1 MCATMYLHILQR
13 FLCHEIVRKIYYL
26 LKQRETSEDISRSK
40 ERPSKSFH
48 KLLRTIFRN
57 FPLTVNYELFNGETK
72 TKVVKI
78 PIRMQKYLSKLTGMA
93 KKCKKGIANVT
104 AASASALA
112 LNRRVDGFSSLHR
125 D

>member
-1 MCATMYLHILQR
+1 MFATMYPHILRR
-13 FLCHEIVRKIYYL
+13 FFFQKIVRKIYYL
-26 LKQRETSEDISRSK
+26 LKQRETSENIWKSE

-48 KLLRTIFRN
+48 KLLRTIFQN

-72 TKVVKI
+72 TRVVKV
-78 PIRMQKYLSKLTGMA
+78 PIRMQKYLSKLTGMV
-93 KKCKKGIANVT
+93 KKCKKGIANVA
-104 AASASALA
+104 AASASAPT

>member
-1 MCATMYLHILQR
+1 MFATMHLHILQR
-13 FLCHEIVRKIYYL
+13 FLCQEIVRKIYYL
-26 LKQRETSEDISRSK
+26 LKQRGTSEDISRSK

-48 KLLRTIFRN
+48 KLLRT
-57 FPLTVNYELFNGETK
+57 
-72 TKVVKI
+72 KVVKI
-78 PIRMQKYLSKLTGMA
+78 PIRIQKYLSKLTGMV

-104 AASASALA
+104 AASASAPT